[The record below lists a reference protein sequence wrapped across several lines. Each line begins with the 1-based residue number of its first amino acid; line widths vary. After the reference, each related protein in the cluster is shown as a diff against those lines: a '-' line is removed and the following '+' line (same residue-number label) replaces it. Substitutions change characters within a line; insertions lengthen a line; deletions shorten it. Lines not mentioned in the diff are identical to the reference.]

1 MRRQYTQEQRSELV
15 DLVAAGGVT
24 IREAATRLGVGAS
37 TASYWVR
44 KAAKTA
50 TGTAGPRRRPSLAA
64 KALTAPPPTFLQLV
78 HAGDTSSII
87 TIRIGNAAI
96 EVRRGFDAELLRAV
110 AVALSGGAA

>member
-1 MRRQYTQEQRSELV
+1 MRRQYTQEQRSELI
-15 DLVAAGGVT
+15 DLVTAGGVT

-50 TGTAGPRRRPSLAA
+50 TAGTRRRPSLAA
-64 KALTAPPPTFLQLV
+64 QALTAPPPTFLQLV
-78 HAGDTSSII
+78 HAGDTSSSI

-110 AVALSGGAA
+110 AVALGGGAA